1 MPGRIPW
8 VNGAHSQALDNAVT
22 PIRMG
27 TYLSAAGHDPT
38 LARELYVWDRD
49 VAAAFLADIAIVEVA
64 LRNAMDAQLVAN
76 FGPEWYSTDIG
87 LDSPSRS
94 KLAQSWDR
102 LPQARRT
109 HGHLVAS
116 LMFGFWRG
124 LLEPG
129 GYVGKE
135 PQRFHFSHEGL
146 WNCALSKAFRGGRL
160 IAAAEGSQFTRS
172 WTLGL
177 VSIVHAVRNRAA
189 HHEPFVSGF
198 PLPGQQVRLQV
209 QDGHDACIKLAAI
222 LDRNLAD
229 WIKSTSTLP
238 ALIGGR
244 PV

>member
-1 MPGRIPW
+1 MAGSQAW
-8 VNGAHSQALDNAVT
+8 VNGAHSQALDIAVT

-27 TYLSAAGHDPT
+27 TYLAAAQQDAT
-38 LARELYVWDRD
+38 LARDFYVWDRD
-49 VAAAFLADIAIVEVA
+49 IAAAFLADIAIVEVA
-64 LRNAMDAQLVAN
+64 LRNAMDVQLVKAY
-76 FGPEWYSTDIG
+76 GADWYSQDIG

-94 KLAQSWDR
+94 KLAQAWDR

-109 HGHLVAS
+109 HGHLVAG

-146 WNCALSKAFRGGRL
+146 WNSVLSKAFRGGRL
-160 IAAAEGSQFTRS
+160 VAAADGSQFTRS
-172 WTLGL
+172 WTLGV

-198 PLPGQQVRLQV
+198 PLPGQQTRLQI
-209 QDGHDACIKLAAI
+209 QDGHDACLKLTGL
-222 LDRNLAD
+222 LDRDLAD
-229 WIKSTSTLP
+229 WMRNTSSLP
-238 ALIGGR
+238 GLIGTR
-244 PV
+244 PH